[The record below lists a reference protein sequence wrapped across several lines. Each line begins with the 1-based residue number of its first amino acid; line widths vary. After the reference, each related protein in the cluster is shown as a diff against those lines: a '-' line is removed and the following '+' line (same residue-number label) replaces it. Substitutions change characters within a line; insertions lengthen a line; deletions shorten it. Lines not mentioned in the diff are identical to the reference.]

1 LRAVAE
7 APSTKRSEPHTSN
20 ASPTTT
26 AKNDTGVCSPCP
38 KSACYPTAMSAPH
51 LTARPW
57 HGSEKPMPAK
67 IVPKRVLSWSESFST
82 TDDTMSERLD
92 RARQWVENT
101 LGVQPVDL
109 APASTDASFRRYFRF
124 ETPLASMILMDAP
137 PENEDCRPYVAV
149 SELLEKATIHVPTI
163 HGRDFDSGFLL
174 LEDLGSRSYLDAL
187 DDDSA
192 PALYRDALETL
203 LAMQERVP
211 TGSVPEYDSE
221 LVARELSL
229 FSEWF
234 LRRHLDVDTGGSNG
248 KILSAAY
255 SFLGEHFEQH
265 SPVFVH
271 RDYHSRNLMRTRERN
286 PGVID
291 FQDAV
296 AGPAAYDVVSLLRD
310 VYVEWPEERVEQW
323 MRDYHGMA
331 LSRGVPVNTD
341 IAGFLRAADC
351 IGAQRHLKIAGI
363 FCRLYYRDGKS
374 DYLRDIPLALRYLM
388 AECERQPEMAALGNL
403 LEELEVMR
411 KLQERNT
418 RGLHDVG
425 APPT

>member
-1 LRAVAE
+1 
-7 APSTKRSEPHTSN
+7 
-20 ASPTTT
+20 
-26 AKNDTGVCSPCP
+26 
-38 KSACYPTAMSAPH
+38 M
-51 LTARPW
+51 
-57 HGSEKPMPAK
+57 
-67 IVPKRVLSWSESFST
+67 LSWCKRFST
-82 TDDTMSERLD
+82 IDDTMSERLD

-101 LGVQPVDL
+101 LGVQRAEL
-109 APASTDASFRRYFRF
+109 RPASTDASFRRYFRF
-124 ETPLASMILMDAP
+124 DTPLASMILMDAP

-149 SELLEKATIHVPTI
+149 SDLLEEAGIHVPTI

-174 LEDLGSRSYLDAL
+174 LEDLGSCSYLDAL

-192 PALYRDALETL
+192 PALYGDALETL

-211 TGSVPEYDSE
+211 TGSVPEYDTE
-221 LVARELSL
+221 LVARELLL

-234 LRRHLDVDTGGSNG
+234 LRRHLDIDTGGSNG

-255 SFLGEHFEQH
+255 SFLVEHFEQQ
-265 SPVFVH
+265 SRVFVH

-374 DYLRDIPLALRYLM
+374 DYLRDIPLTLRYLM
-388 AECERQPEMAALGNL
+388 AECARQPELAALAEL
-403 LEELEVMR
+403 LEDLDVM
-411 KLQERNT
+411 ET
-418 RGLHDVG
+418 LHHINQQHLDSG
-425 APPT
+425 EEQDR